1 MEPPLRDTAAPP
13 EGVSGLL
20 GSGPALARSAASKV
34 ATGFAD
40 HSLT

>member
-20 GSGPALARSAASKV
+20 GSDPALARAAASKV
-34 ATGFAD
+34 ATDLTGD
-40 HSLT
+40 SLT